1 MKGLLYKDFMLFRKS
16 FFALGLVLTFVILC
30 GISVT
35 LLAFSSSVPN
45 EETVF
50 EIGYINAVI
59 YMCAFI
65 ILPSISSQLFTPDE
79 KPASLSFLFSTP
91 QGAKG
96 QIQSK
101 YYFLLLVNMAILL
114 VCFLADTVTMLIM
127 GEYASSFSLV
137 CVIYFCLGLILLAI
151 RIPFTIRFGSNHSFE
166 AQIVYITLF
175 TAIIYIYGL
184 FDDISFFFREGGL
197 SIKAIAAYFKSEKVI
212 FVLSFIPY
220 ISVLLYYLSY
230 RISLALYR
238 KGVENYEQ

>member
-101 YYFLLLVNMAILL
+101 YYFLLIVNLAVLL
-114 VCFLADTVTMLIM
+114 VCFLTDTIVMLM
-127 GEYASSFSLV
+127 VGEYAASASLA
-137 CVIYFCLGLILLAI
+137 CVIFFCLSLILLAI
-151 RIPFTIRFGSNHSFE
+151 RIPFSVRYGSSVSFE
-166 AQIVYITLF
+166 VQMVYIILF
-175 TAIIYIYGL
+175 SAFFSIYAL
-184 FDDISFFFREGGL
+184 FGDISFFFQEN
-197 SIKAIAAYFKSEKVI
+197 IFKALMDYLRSEKVI
-212 FVLSFIPY
+212 FVISFIPY
-220 ISVLLYYLSY
+220 ISVLAYYISY

-238 KGVENYEQ
+238 KGVETYEQ